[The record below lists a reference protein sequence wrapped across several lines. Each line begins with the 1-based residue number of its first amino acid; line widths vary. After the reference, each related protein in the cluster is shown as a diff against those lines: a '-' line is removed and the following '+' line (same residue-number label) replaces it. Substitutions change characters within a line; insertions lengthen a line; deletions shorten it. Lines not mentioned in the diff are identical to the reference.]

1 MDYISIRVNTL
12 RGDQKIG
19 FDAYILLDGKYVH
32 YLREGDS
39 FEGHRLERL
48 KSKKLK
54 KLYIRT
60 ESEKLYR
67 DYVEKNIEAAY
78 TNKDKDLKTRAEVIQ
93 GDQEFHTDEVF
104 ENPENSVAYHKAKTA
119 AGKYVDFLLQNT
131 EAAQSVLAI
140 QNTDHSISHHCVNVA
155 TLAVALA
162 TELKL
167 FDDKQKQMLT
177 LGCLLHD
184 YGHFNTPFD
193 FSKRLQDLSKEEQ
206 KNYWLH
212 PKSGAEKVK
221 DLRHF
226 DKQVI
231 NIIYQHEELVNGSGP
246 LKLREKD
253 QDPLA
258 VIASTANALDRI
270 LLFEGQDRSK
280 ALKAFMMDNVGKHPL
295 NHINALSQFFTK

>member
-1 MDYISIRVNTL
+1 M
-12 RGDQKIG
+12 RGDHKIP
-19 FDAYILLDGKYVH
+19 FEAYILLDGKYVH
-32 YLREGDS
+32 YLRQGDS

-54 KLYIRT
+54 KLYIQT
-60 ESEKLYR
+60 ESEALYR
-67 DYVEKNIEAAY
+67 KYVEQNIDSAY
-78 TNKDKDLKTRAEVIQ
+78 TQKDKDLKTRAEVIQ
-93 GDQEFHTDEVF
+93 GDQEFHAEEVF
-104 ENPENSVAYHKAKTA
+104 ENPKDSVAYNKAKIA
-119 AGKYVDFLLQNT
+119 AGKYVEFLMQNST
-131 EAAQSVLAI
+131 AANSILSI
-140 QNTDHSISHHCVNVA
+140 QNSDHSVSHHCVNVA

-162 TELKL
+162 TELKVL
-167 FDDKQKQMLT
+167 DDQQKQILT

-184 YGHFNTPFD
+184 YGHFDT
-193 FSKRLQDLSKEEQ
+193 LYDLSKKVQDMTKEDQ

-212 PKSGAEKVK
+212 TKNGAEKVK

-226 DKQVI
+226 DKGVI

-258 VIASTANALDRI
+258 LIASTANALDRI

-280 ALKAFMMDNVGKHPL
+280 ALKTFMVDNVGKHPL
-295 NHINALSQFFTK
+295 NHIQALSHFFAK